1 MTRSAR
7 AAFGVAVTVALV
19 AVAGGAAGKGAR
31 AVTLPGQVR
40 AFVGGEMGPG
50 AVNDP
55 PPEADL
61 REMRLSPAEGG
72 GYTATLTFAAPDW
85 KRISTYDGRTA
96 THQVFVSLQPPS
108 GARMRVHLNS
118 DGVATIDR
126 AEGDRFVKVADAVA
140 RPEGPSVVFEI
151 APSVGM
157 TADWEV
163 QGHALVRNAV
173 GVGVHAHTAQVRAGS
188 LSGDDGRVLRLP
200 AAGTRL
206 DRNNVPL
213 LWEPRAPMPRGMRP
227 VSVAIVRRTGGLSI
241 DITMDAPSE
250 AATIDG
256 QPAAL
261 QVLALVI
268 GAPGP
273 GSYTL
278 LYNPI
283 DRSVFAAIDGGA
295 AGELAATTVTT
306 EGTLVRIRVP
316 EAAGGTAAGAV
327 DAAVPVALR
336 VPRAQSSASPSTPS
350 PSSQAG
356 PSVPPV
362 GPDTDL
368 SVGAIVVG
376 SNGGIAIES
385 PVVPAG
391 ELLPPAAPASG
402 GSGVPIALL
411 LGVLLVAGGFVA
423 RRMMRS
429 GDPSVMQSI
438 DASVT
443 DGAQRV
449 ARDCSELEAEVQRKR
464 QALQEKL
471 STVESARSRLDAAQ
485 AEFNDLRDITTG
497 AASSE
502 FGKPLTELQGGSD
515 KVDAAHKPVKA
526 AEADLNKATLE
537 ASLAES
543 ALEDAERRLK
553 ECLEAANPS
562 VISEIDEVAGPF
574 V

>member
-126 AEGDRFVKVADAVA
+126 AEGDRFVKVTDAVA

-163 QGHALVRNAV
+163 QGHALVRNAA

-316 EAAGGTAAGAV
+316 EAAGGSAAGKL
-327 DAAVPVALR
+327 DGAVPVALR

-356 PSVPPV
+356 PPVPPV

-368 SVGAIVVG
+368 SIGAIVVG
-376 SNGGIAIES
+376 STGGVAIET

-391 ELLPPAAPASG
+391 DLLPPAEPASD
-402 GSGVPIALL
+402 GSGVSIALL
-411 LGVLLVAGGFVA
+411 LGVLLVAGGLIA
-423 RRMMRS
+423 RRMMR
-429 GDPSVMQSI
+429 GDPSVSQSI
-438 DASVT
+438 DANAT
-443 DGAQRV
+443 DGEQRV
-449 ARDCSELEAEVQRKR
+449 VQDCSELEAEVRRKR
-464 QALQEKL
+464 QALEAKL
-471 STVESARSRLDAAQ
+471 SMVERARSRRDAAE
-485 AEFNDLRDITTG
+485 AEFNDVRDLMLG
-497 AASSE
+497 AAGTE
-502 FGKPLTELQGGSD
+502 FGKPLNELQAGGD
-515 KVDAAHKPVKA
+515 KIDQAYEPVKA
-526 AEADLNKATLE
+526 ARTDLDRATLE
-537 ASLAES
+537 ASSAQS